1 MKNFL
6 DLFKPPPVI
15 TPDQILTALG
25 AVLDPEVNRDI
36 VSLGMVH
43 NVMVRDGVV
52 NFTVRLREAGS
63 PLQVPIE
70 RRAKRAVMNIEGVRD
85 VQIEFEVTPNS
96 QLRDTTRLNLEAKHV
111 IAIASGKGGVGKS
124 TVAVNLA
131 VALAQMK
138 NRVGL
143 LDGDIHGPNIPM
155 MMGIPDEK
163 PMTLGEKI
171 YPPLAHG
178 VAVMSMGFLVPA
190 DAPVIWRGPMLHQAL
205 RQLLRDV
212 LWGQLDYLII
222 DLPPGTGDVQ
232 LTLTQSIPL
241 TGAVLVTTPQD
252 VSVADVIKG
261 GEMFRQLDIPLLGLI
276 ENMSY
281 YVCPH
286 CGEKEKIFGEG
297 GGNVLSQKLGTKVLA
312 QIPLEGRIRQCGDD
326 GIPVVL
332 SSPESESSQAFRRAA
347 ESIATKTKSLP
358 PIQLQ
363 KPQVSFSDP
372 ELRII

>member
-1 MKNFL
+1 
-6 DLFKPPPVI
+6 I

-25 AVLDPEVNRDI
+25 TVLDPEVNRDI

-43 NVMVRDGVV
+43 NVMVRDGAVS
-52 NFTVRLREAGS
+52 FTVRLREAGS

-85 VQIEFEVTPNS
+85 VQIDFEVTPNS
-96 QLRDTTRLNLEAKHV
+96 QLRDTTRLSLEAKHV
-111 IAIASGKGGVGKS
+111 IAVASGKGGVGKS

-155 MMGIPDEK
+155 MMGLPDEK

-171 YPPLAHG
+171 YPPIAHS

-190 DAPVIWRGPMLHQAL
+190 NAPVIWRGPMLHQAL

-297 GGNVLSQKLGTKVLA
+297 GGEVLSQKLGTKVLA
-312 QIPLEGRIRQCGDD
+312 QIPLEARIRQSGDG

-332 SSPESESSQAFRRAA
+332 VSPESESSQAFRRAA
-347 ESIATKTKSLP
+347 ESILAKTRSLP

-363 KPQVSFSDP
+363 KPQVSLSDP

>member
-1 MKNFL
+1 MKNLFDFL
-6 DLFKPPPVI
+6 KPPPII

-25 AVLDPEVNRDI
+25 TVLDPEVNRDI

-43 NVMVRDGVV
+43 NVMVRDGAVS
-52 NFTVRLREAGS
+52 FTVRLREAGS

-85 VQIEFEVTPNS
+85 VQIDFEVTPNS
-96 QLRDTTRLNLEAKHV
+96 QLRDTTRLSLEAKHV
-111 IAIASGKGGVGKS
+111 IAVASGKGGVGKS

-155 MMGIPDEK
+155 MMGLPDEK

-171 YPPLAHG
+171 YPPIAHS

-190 DAPVIWRGPMLHQAL
+190 NAPVIWRGPMLHQAL

-297 GGNVLSQKLGTKVLA
+297 GGEVLSQKLGTKVLA
-312 QIPLEGRIRQCGDD
+312 QIPLEARIRQSGDG

-332 SSPESESSQAFRRAA
+332 VSPESESSQAFRRAA
-347 ESIATKTKSLP
+347 ESILAKTRSLP

-363 KPQVSFSDP
+363 KPQVSLSDP

>member
-1 MKNFL
+1 MKNFF
-6 DLFKPPPVI
+6 DLLKPPPAI

-25 AVLDPEVNRDI
+25 TVLDPEVNRDI

-85 VQIEFEVTPNS
+85 VQIDFEVTPNS

-111 IAIASGKGGVGKS
+111 IAVASGKGGVGKS

-155 MMGIPDEK
+155 MMGLPDEK
-163 PMTLGEKI
+163 PMTMGEKI
-171 YPPLAHG
+171 YPPIAHG
-178 VAVMSMGFLVPA
+178 IAVMSMGFLVPA
-190 DAPVIWRGPMLHQAL
+190 NAPVIWRGPMLHQAL

-232 LTLTQSIPL
+232 LTLTQSVPL

-297 GGNVLSQKLGTKVLA
+297 GGAALSQKLGTKVLA
-312 QIPLEGRIRQCGDD
+312 QIPLEGRVRQCGDG

-332 SSPESESSQAFRRAA
+332 ASPESESSQAFHRAA
-347 ESIATKTKSLP
+347 ESILAKTKSLP

-363 KPQVSFSDP
+363 KPQVSLSDP
-372 ELRII
+372 ELRIL

>member
-1 MKNFL
+1 MKNFF
-6 DLFKPPPVI
+6 DFFKPPPAI
-15 TPDQILTALG
+15 TPDHVLTALG
-25 AVLDPEVNRDI
+25 TVLDPEVNRDI

-52 NFTVRLREAGS
+52 SFTVRLREAGS
-63 PLQVPIE
+63 PLQIPIE
-70 RRAKRAVMNIEGVRD
+70 RRAKRAVMNIEGARD
-85 VQIEFEVTPNS
+85 AQIEFEVTPNS
-96 QLRDTTRLNLEAKHV
+96 QLRDTTRLNLEVKHV
-111 IAIASGKGGVGKS
+111 IAVASGKGGVGKS

-131 VALAQMK
+131 AALAQMK

-143 LDGDIHGPNIPM
+143 LDGDIHGPNIPT
-155 MMGIPDEK
+155 MMGLRDEK
-163 PMTLGEKI
+163 PMTMGEKI
-171 YPPLAHG
+171 YPPTAHG
-178 VAVMSMGFLVPA
+178 IAVMSMGFLVPA

-205 RQLLRDV
+205 RQLLHDV
-212 LWGQLDYLII
+212 LWGELDYLII

-241 TGAVLVTTPQD
+241 TGVVLVTTPQD

-297 GGNVLSQKLGTKVLA
+297 GGEVLSQKLGTKVLA
-312 QIPLEGRIRQCGDD
+312 RIPLEGRVRQCGDG

-332 SSPESESSQAFRRAA
+332 AVPESESSQSFHRAA
-347 ESIATKTKSLP
+347 ESIIAKTKSLP

-363 KPQVSFSDP
+363 KPQASLSDP